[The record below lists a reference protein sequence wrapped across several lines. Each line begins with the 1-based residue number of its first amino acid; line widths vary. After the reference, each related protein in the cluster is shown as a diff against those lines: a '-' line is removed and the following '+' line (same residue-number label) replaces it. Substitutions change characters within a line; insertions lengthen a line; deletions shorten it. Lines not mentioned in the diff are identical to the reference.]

1 MGTVFTDYMGAELQY
16 RRFQRRVLDQEECE
30 DNWLRITQQAHD
42 LFCSCGD
49 WQVHFQ
55 FALSRKYGESW
66 HISQHGGTVG
76 VVHDTGSSGAIPETG
91 DIDSDLE
98 CAAALAAV
106 EGDTNGLDEDV
117 PA

>member
-1 MGTVFTDYMGAELQY
+1 MGTVLTGPMGTELLY
-16 RRFQRRVLDQEECE
+16 RRYQRRVADQEECE
-30 DNWLRITQQAHD
+30 DNWIRVTQQTHD

-49 WQVHFQ
+49 WAVHFQ
-55 FALSRKYGESW
+55 FALSRKFSTSW
-66 HISQHGGTVG
+66 HISQVGGSVG
-76 VVHDTGSSGAIPETG
+76 VVHDTGSSGVMPETG

-106 EGDTNGLDEDV
+106 EGDTNGLDDSA